1 MLLAILKRLISII
14 LQMEAPVSRV
24 CGLDTPF
31 PLVFEPFY
39 MPNKNKV
46 ISISQRAVECNIVMQ
61 LYYHNIYFRSHFVI
75 RFSVHLDAFYF
86 PVT

>member
-1 MLLAILKRLISII
+1 
-14 LQMEAPVSRV
+14 MEAPVSRV

-46 ISISQRAVECNIVMQ
+46 ISISQRAVEWQVVMQ
-61 LYYHNIYFRSHFVI
+61 LYNQNILNALGHTLLSDLV
-75 RFSVHLDAFYF
+75 STWKAFEF
-86 PVT
+86 PGH